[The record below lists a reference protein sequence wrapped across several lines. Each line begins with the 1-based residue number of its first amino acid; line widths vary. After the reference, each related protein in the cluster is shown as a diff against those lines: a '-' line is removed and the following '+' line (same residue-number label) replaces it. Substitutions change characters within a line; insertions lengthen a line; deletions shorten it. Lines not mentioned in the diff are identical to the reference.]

1 MTSTDTAPTW
11 AAAPSRWAV
20 RAAYAVPLCV
30 LPSAVWRVSLVF
42 TDEAATT
49 WYMIFL
55 SVLSM
60 VLALSTLGLVH
71 RWGERVP
78 HRVPLLGGR
87 PIPARPVVVLA
98 VAGGALLVAI
108 TGYVVLNL
116 TFHFV
121 PRGWVGVGRDE
132 PAHPAPGWDVLR
144 YYAPLIAWGPL
155 VIAVAADYRR
165 RLTLARSPAR

>member
-1 MTSTDTAPTW
+1 MTSTDPGRTR
-11 AAAPSRWAV
+11 AAAPAPWAV
-20 RAAYAVPLCV
+20 WAAYAVPLCV

-42 TDEAATT
+42 TDETATT

-55 SVLSM
+55 STLSM

-78 HRVPLLGGR
+78 RWVPLLGGR

-98 VAGGALLVAI
+98 VTGGALLVAL

-116 TFHFV
+116 NFHFV

-132 PAHPAPGWDVLR
+132 PAHPPPGWDVLR
-144 YYAPLIAWGPL
+144 YYAPLVAWGPL

-165 RLTLARSPAR
+165 RVTLALASAR